1 MDKIKLGAKP
11 SLFPMPVLLVG
22 TVVEGK
28 PNFLVVS
35 WSGIVSGNPPTIS
48 ISLWTQHLSAPAII
62 ANGAFSVNIPSA
74 GMVEVTDY
82 CGSFSGKE
90 VDKSSLFQVFY
101 GDLKT
106 APMIAECPLNMEC
119 KVNWSKENKDAEEV
133 LIFGEIVEV
142 WCDEQH
148 MTGGGPDIT
157 KLDPILFS
165 ISQDSYWRLGG
176 LIGKSFDIGKGYG
189 KK

>member
-35 WSGIVSGNPPTIS
+35 YSGIVGGTPPTLS
-48 ISLWTQHLSAPAII
+48 ISLWTQHLSAPAIL
-62 ANGAFSVNIPSA
+62 ANGEFSVNIPSA
-74 GMVEVTDY
+74 AMVEVTDY

-90 VDKSSLFQVFY
+90 VDKSGLFEVFH
-101 GDLKT
+101 GTLAN
-106 APMIAECPLNMEC
+106 APMIGECPLNMEC
-119 KVNWSKENKDAEEV
+119 RVLSSRENEEAEEV

-142 WCDEQH
+142 YCSESC
-148 MTGGGPDIT
+148 MSNGGPDIA
-157 KLDPILFS
+157 KVDPIMFS

-176 LIGKSFDIGKGYG
+176 LIGKSFDIGKGY